1 MTKDTK
7 AFCRAMV
14 TLVGPIVVQN
24 LVTAAVSSA
33 DVVMLGRV
41 GQTAV
46 AAVSLAA
53 YVQFVLMLFS
63 TGVSSGLVMLAAQYW
78 GKGDL
83 RSIETLADI
92 GYLIS
97 SITGAVFALLA
108 AICPSAL
115 MHIFT
120 NETPMVETGSQYL
133 RIVSVSYLVMSFSVV
148 LQAVL
153 RSVERVKLV
162 SAVTTMALLLNIVL
176 NAIFIF
182 GLCGMP
188 RMEVRG
194 AALATSI
201 ARVIELAVC
210 AAAAKRIK
218 GISLRPHLLRL
229 LRGLSSVGINQGTH
243 GNAIGNNANYA
254 ESKERVLLKDFIHYS
269 LPAIG
274 NESVWGA
281 AFAAYS
287 VILGH
292 LGEDIVAA
300 ASVINVAKNLAA
312 VACFGMAYG
321 GAVLMGKTMGS
332 GDMERAR
339 ADANRLWRGTL
350 IAAAIGA
357 LIVLVAR
364 PVIMRMARLSPQ
376 ALQDLSIMIWI
387 NAASLVGAAVN
398 TVLIC
403 GIFRAGGDAKFGF
416 VMDFIIMWAV
426 SVPLGLLSAFVLHL
440 PPVMVYLVLFL
451 DEFEKMPI
459 VIRHYRSG
467 KWLKN
472 ITRDFG

>member
-1 MTKDTK
+1 MTRDTK
-7 AFCRAMV
+7 VFCRSLF

-24 LVTAAVSSA
+24 LVMAAVSSA

-46 AAVSLAA
+46 AAVSLAS

-97 SITGAVFALLA
+97 SITGALFALLA
-108 AICPSAL
+108 AVCPSAL

-120 NETPMVETGSQYL
+120 NEEPMVASGAQYL
-133 RIVSVSYLVMSFSVV
+133 RIVSVSYFAMSFSVV

-153 RSVERVKLV
+153 RSMERVKLV
-162 SAVTTMALLLNIVL
+162 SAVTTMALLLNIML

-201 ARVIELAVC
+201 ARMIELAVC

-218 GISLRPHLLRL
+218 GISLRPHLVRL
-229 LRGLSSVGINQGTH
+229 LHGLSSAGSGCQT
-243 GNAIGNNANYA
+243 A
-254 ESKERVLLKDFIHYS
+254 ESQERVLLKDFVHYS

-281 AFAAYS
+281 AFATYS

-300 ASVINVAKNLAA
+300 SSVINVAKNLAA

-339 ADANRLWRGTL
+339 ADASRLWRGTL
-350 IAAAIGA
+350 LAAVIGAAI
-357 LIVLVAR
+357 VLAAR
-364 PVIMRMARLSPQ
+364 PVIMRMARLTPA

-387 NAASLVGAAVN
+387 NAASLVGSAVN

-416 VMDFIIMWAV
+416 VMDCIVMWAV
-426 SVPLGLLSAFVLHL
+426 SVPLGLLSAFVFHL

-451 DEFEKMPI
+451 DEAEKMPI
-459 VIRHYRSG
+459 VIHHYRSG
-467 KWLKN
+467 KWLNN
-472 ITRDFG
+472 ITRDF